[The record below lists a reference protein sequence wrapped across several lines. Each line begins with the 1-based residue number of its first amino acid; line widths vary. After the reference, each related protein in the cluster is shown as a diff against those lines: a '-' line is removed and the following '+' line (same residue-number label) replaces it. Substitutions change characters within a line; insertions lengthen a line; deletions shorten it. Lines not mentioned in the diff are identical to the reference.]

1 MGKSFF
7 FSSLQSYRDE
17 ETTGSPLPAPKTIFC
32 MNRLHTLMLP
42 LPPYNKL
49 LSGSS
54 SSVYFSVD
62 RIAELKMR
70 ETAADGLFSSFP
82 RFEVT

>member
-1 MGKSFF
+1 
-7 FSSLQSYRDE
+7 
-17 ETTGSPLPAPKTIFC
+17 
-32 MNRLHTLMLP
+32 MLA

-49 LSGSS
+49 LFEST

-70 ETAADGLFSSFP
+70 ETAADGLLSSFP